1 MSLQVWLPLV
11 KDFKNYGVSNLK
23 FQNFRYIRFVINAIK
38 GGSDSYTQLSRLEF
52 IDENGNL
59 YKYPTGTTV
68 STSMTGYPASE
79 PPASIID
86 GNVNTKFCAPYG
98 GAGNHLTI
106 ALGSGQTIDISK
118 YSRFQWY
125 TANDAD
131 WRDPVSFEIQFSN
144 DGSNFIKGAIV
155 TNASITSTRYTLA
168 YTGNCFNAS
177 AGKIG
182 SNSYY
187 NNSYELG
194 GLYSDKKIN
203 LGNKLS
209 MCCWVKFSALTP
221 NSTLGGS
228 MGGQHRYPNCTGM
241 GLTLKYI
248 SKSTGYLSCNTGDGN
263 GNRTYNTYCGNT
275 LLSANTWYHV
285 AFTYDGSTIKF
296 YINGNL
302 DGTHSYAAQ
311 KNVEDYVFIGAWSF
325 EYSSDSPTMYG

>member
-209 MCCWVKFSALTP
+209 M
-221 NSTLGGS
+221 
-228 MGGQHRYPNCTGM
+228 
-241 GLTLKYI
+241 
-248 SKSTGYLSCNTGDGN
+248 
-263 GNRTYNTYCGNT
+263 
-275 LLSANTWYHV
+275 
-285 AFTYDGSTIKF
+285 
-296 YINGNL
+296 
-302 DGTHSYAAQ
+302 
-311 KNVEDYVFIGAWSF
+311 
-325 EYSSDSPTMYG
+325 